1 LDLFCKIGKSCLI
14 REQRII
20 TFFFVKN
27 NLPGGK
33 LKGSRAA
40 GGAAAPLTD
49 GTVVMTAG
57 SSSGTPLVP

>member
-14 REQRII
+14 TEHKNQV
-20 TFFFVKN
+20 FFVKN